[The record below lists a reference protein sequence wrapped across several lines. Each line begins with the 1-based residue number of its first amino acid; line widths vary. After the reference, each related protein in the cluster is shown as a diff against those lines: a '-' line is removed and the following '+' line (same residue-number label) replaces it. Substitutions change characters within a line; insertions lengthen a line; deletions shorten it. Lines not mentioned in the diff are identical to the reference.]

1 LDGKGSS
8 AIAAL
13 SGGEKQ
19 KLSLLLAL
27 IPDPRV
33 VFLDELTTGL
43 DPKARRSIWSLVK
56 ELKAKGTTVFLSS
69 HYMDEVEFL
78 CDRIAIMK
86 DGKIAASGTPAELV
100 AKNRVKTLEEAFLIY
115 IDKAEDEEVA

>member
-1 LDGKGSS
+1 MDGKGSS